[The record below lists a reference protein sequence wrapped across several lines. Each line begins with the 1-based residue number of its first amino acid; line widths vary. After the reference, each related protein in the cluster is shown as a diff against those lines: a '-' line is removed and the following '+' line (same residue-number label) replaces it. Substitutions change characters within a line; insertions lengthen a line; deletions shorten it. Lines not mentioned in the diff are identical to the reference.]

1 MTGWVCERCG
11 DAHGRHPCR
20 AEELV
25 LAGCTL
31 CGQRAMCASPAD
43 FGGINLPDADPK
55 EGDHGD
61 V

>member
-25 LAGCTL
+25 LADCGL
-31 CGQRAMCASPAD
+31 CGQRALCASAAD
-43 FGGINLPDADPK
+43 FGGINPPDKSLK
-55 EGDHGD
+55 EDDHGD